1 MSVAVIC
8 CRMLENELKSIF
20 KDEHIDA
27 PIFWLDAGLHNA
39 PEKLHTELQILLDSL
54 SDDITRVILLY
65 SLCGQAV
72 LGLKTHDFD
81 LIMPRTDDCIALLL
95 NGNKNKIDNNA
106 TFFLT
111 DRWMDDEKSL
121 VNEYKYALQKYGP
134 KKCDKIFKRQFAHYN
149 VLGLLDTGC
158 YDVKALMEKTAP
170 IADTLELTQKIIHTD
185 CDLLRELVRFA
196 KSDTIPLPDSLNDN
210 NFVFIEKNS
219 EITYKI
225 FSEM

>member
-8 CRMLENELKSIF
+8 CRMLENELKKIY
-20 KDEHIDA
+20 KEENITA

-39 PEKLHTELQILLDSL
+39 PEELHTELQILLDSL

-72 LGLKTHDFD
+72 LGLKTRDFE

-95 NGNKNKIDNNA
+95 NGNANKIKNNG

-111 DRWMDDEKSL
+111 DRWIEDEKS
-121 VNEYKYALQKYGP
+121 VMNEYKYALEKYGP
-134 KKCDKIFKRQFAHYN
+134 NRCEKIFKRQFAHYS

-158 YDVKALMEKTAP
+158 YDVNALMERTAS
-170 IADTLELTQKIIHTD
+170 ISNTLELKQKIIHTD
-185 CDLLRELVRFA
+185 CAMLRKLIQLAEA
-196 KSDTIPLPDSLNDN
+196 DAGTLPDFSTDDYI
-210 NFVFIEKNS
+210 FIEKNS
-219 EITYKI
+219 EITREM
-225 FSEM
+225 FSRM